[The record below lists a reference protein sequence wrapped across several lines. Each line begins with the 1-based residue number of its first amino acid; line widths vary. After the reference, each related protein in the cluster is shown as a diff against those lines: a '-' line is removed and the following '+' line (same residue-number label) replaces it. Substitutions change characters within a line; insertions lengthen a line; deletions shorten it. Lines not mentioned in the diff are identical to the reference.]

1 MEQPLTRVSDIIDH
15 YKDNHLSRIE
25 KELAACKSAHDYVYG
40 PHQNRW
46 NGNFDDVVKDLTALK
61 IQDWRFTN
69 FEHLYDVIRMI
80 FLLNGHRN
88 AYLTIYDTALRIGY
102 NHQEQILPS
111 KFVYLYGNDTIG
123 PKGGATK
130 LFGKQ
135 WVNQHLDKDY
145 PYRIETRLFN
155 EEKFPNLSS
164 WEIESILCIYAD
176 KFTPNMQY

>member
-1 MEQPLTRVSDIIDH
+1 MAQPLTSVSDIIDH

-61 IQDWRFTN
+61 IQDRRFTN

-111 KFVYLYGNDTIG
+111 KFVYLYGKNAIG
-123 PKGGATK
+123 PLGSATTLYGQK
-130 LFGKQ
+130 
-135 WVNQHLDKDY
+135 WIDNHYDKNYKHRVKARWFAD
-145 PYRIETRLFN
+145 
-155 EEKFPNLSS
+155 KFPNLPS